1 MLNSSDIKEVLLSEE
16 EIKEIVKR
24 LGEQITKDYEGK
36 NLLVV
41 SILKGSIMIM
51 ADLLREIK
59 LDCKIDF
66 MAVSSYGSGTRTS
79 GSVKII
85 KDLSIDLSGYDILLV
100 EDILD
105 SGVTLSNLKELLM
118 LRKPASLK
126 ICAFL
131 DKPDRRKADI
141 VADYTGA
148 SIPDEFVVGYGLD
161 YDEKYSNLP
170 YVGILS
176 PSVYGEN

>member
-1 MLNSSDIKEVLLSEE
+1 MINSSDIKEVLLNEE
-16 EIKEIVKR
+16 EIKEIVTR
-24 LGEQITKDYEGK
+24 LGAQITKDYKGK

-41 SILKGSIMIM
+41 SILKGSIMFM

-59 LDCKIDF
+59 LECKIDF

-79 GSVKII
+79 GSVKIV
-85 KDLSIDLSGYDILLV
+85 KDLNIDLSGYDILLV

-141 VADYTGA
+141 VADYKGA

-161 YDEKYSNLP
+161 YDEKYRNLP
-170 YVGILS
+170 YVGVLS

>member
-1 MLNSSDIKEVLLSEE
+1 MINNNDIKEVLLSQEQ
-16 EIKEIVKR
+16 IKEMVKS
-24 LGEQITKDYEGK
+24 LGAQITKDYEGK

-66 MAVSSYGSGTRTS
+66 MSVSSYGSSTRTS

-85 KDLSIDLSGYDILLV
+85 KDLSIDLTGYDILLV

-118 LRKPASLK
+118 VRKPASLK

-141 VADYTGA
+141 VADYVGT

-161 YDEKYSNLP
+161 YDERYRNLP
-170 YVGILS
+170 FVGILD
-176 PSVYGEN
+176 PSVYEGK

>member
-1 MLNSSDIKEVLLSEE
+1 MINSSDIKEVLLNEE
-16 EIKEIVKR
+16 QIKEIVEK
-24 LGEQITKDYEGK
+24 LGAQINKDYEGK

-41 SILKGSIMIM
+41 SILKGSIMFM

-66 MAVSSYGSGTRTS
+66 MAVSSYGSSTRTS

-85 KDLSIDLSGYDILLV
+85 KDLNIDLTGYDILLV

-118 LRKPASLK
+118 VRKPASIK

-131 DKPDRRKADI
+131 DKPDRIKADI
-141 VADYTGA
+141 VADYIGK
-148 SIPDEFVVGYGLD
+148 SIPDEFVIGYGLD
-161 YDEKYSNLP
+161 YDERYRNLP
-170 YVGILS
+170 FVGILS
-176 PSVYGEN
+176 PSVYEGK

>member
-161 YDEKYSNLP
+161 YDEKYRNLP

>member
-1 MLNSSDIKEVLLSEE
+1 MFNNNDIKEVLLSQEK
-16 EIKEIVKR
+16 IREIVR
-24 LGEQITKDYEGK
+24 ELGEKITKDYEGK

-41 SILKGSIMIM
+41 SILKGSIMFM

-66 MAVSSYGSGTRTS
+66 MAVSSYGSSTRTS

-85 KDLSIDLSGYDILLV
+85 KDLNIDLTGYDILLV

-131 DKPDRRKADI
+131 DKPERRKADI
-141 VADYTGA
+141 VADYKGV

-161 YDEKYSNLP
+161 FDERYRNLP
-170 YVGILS
+170 FVGILD
-176 PSVYGEN
+176 PSVYEGK

>member
-1 MLNSSDIKEVLLSEE
+1 MFNSSDIKEVLLSEE
-16 EIKEIVKR
+16 EIKKIVKR

-118 LRKPASLK
+118 LRNPASLK

-131 DKPDRRKADI
+131 DKPERRKADI

-161 YDEKYSNLP
+161 YDEKYRNLP